1 MKFKSLLSVKLPL
14 FIIFIIMF
22 LFNVFC
28 GYVTIRLT
36 SIDFI
41 FPTVSGLIFFGSIF
55 FIFLAIILLI
65 GLNIYSIH
73 KMELIINS
81 TSLELKSIIGAGSL
95 IPRTSRPFVIE
106 YESITKIKHGGIPT
120 IWEIIDKNGKS
131 ILLNPNIF
139 EKNGGENILAELRAH
154 LPEQCFEDGFKPV
167 NPYDKK
173 VNKVQ
178 AAIAITITIIIYF
191 FLLFDASV
199 FLRSHLIHAWKV
211 EETFNGFENAR
222 QMALDSNGGYWLL
235 SQNFDQYFAY
245 HWSDAG
251 GEKKFKLPKLLQ
263 SEKPQFVSEDTS
275 GNPIVWFDNKV
286 MYFTGDW
293 QTINYK
299 NNLEVDYLN
308 FTHSMIVH
316 GPEAWTIVNGEDRT
330 HLIHIDGLTGEWY
343 DSPLPES
350 AIENS
355 LVPFQIRQIQSNS
368 FLVLMN
374 HQNKTSVYL
383 FSKGA
388 WQKSEYSLKTE
399 GSETPM
405 LVDVSMDTKDNL
417 LVLRSDFSNSWV
429 VEKISPLGVLE
440 STNLPDPPR
449 MDKYSNNYEK
459 IYEDAYGRL
468 WILGSYPYFINVL
481 KPLWGDTALE
491 LELYTKKNSNFQGD
505 LFDWPIML
513 PDGKLLSADDY
524 ISSIDTTLAEL
535 PKPLPNWFANLNKQ
549 AIGGFLAVIFMLFSL
564 SIMVKDR
571 KNLKGEDKS

>member
-22 LFNVFC
+22 LFNAFC

-81 TSLELKSIIGAGSL
+81 TSLELKSITGAGSL

-106 YESITKIKHGGIPT
+106 YESITKIKYSGIPT
-120 IWEIIDKNGKS
+120 VWEIIDKNGKS
-131 ILLNPNIF
+131 TLLNPNIF

-154 LPEQCFEDGFKPV
+154 LPEQCFEDGFKPFR
-167 NPYDKK
+167 PYDKK
-173 VNKVQ
+173 VDKVK
-178 AAIAITITIIIYF
+178 AGIAITLMIILYF
-191 FLLFDASV
+191 FLLFDTSV

-211 EETFNGFENAR
+211 EETFNGFENAK
-222 QMALDSNGGYWLL
+222 QMVLDSNGGYWLL

-245 HWSDAG
+245 HWSEAG
-251 GEKKFKLPKLLQ
+251 DEKKFKLPKLLQ

-330 HLIHIDGLTGEWY
+330 HLIHIDGFTGEWY
-343 DSPLPES
+343 DVPLPES

-355 LVPFQIRQIQSNS
+355 LAPFQVRQIQSNS
-368 FLVLMN
+368 FLVLMDY
-374 HQNKTSVYL
+374 QNKTSAYL
-383 FSKGA
+383 FSKGS
-388 WQKSEYSLKTE
+388 WQKPEYSLKTE

-440 STNLPDPPR
+440 STDLPDPPT
-449 MDKYSNNYEK
+449 MDKYSDNYEK
-459 IYEDAYGRL
+459 IYEDVYGRL
-468 WILGSYPYFINVL
+468 WILGSYPYSINVL

-524 ISSIDTTLAEL
+524 VSSIDTTLAEL
-535 PKPLPNWFANLNKQ
+535 PRPVPNWFANLNKQ
-549 AIGGFLAVIFMLFSL
+549 AISGFLAVISMLFSL

-571 KNLKGEDKS
+571 KNLKGEDKP